1 MIFISFSRILP
12 LRPLYNILK
21 DKKFDEE
28 DKGGRGSRNVVDIN
42 QIYCNLFIY
51 FILFHLHFMC
61 FIVLLIFRIVC
72 IRIFASY
79 LKILRLF
86 HPLVIRSYKI

>member
-1 MIFISFSRILP
+1 MVFMSFSRILP
-12 LRPLYNILK
+12 SRLLYNILK
-21 DKKFDEE
+21 NKKFDEK
-28 DKGGRGSRNVVDIN
+28 DKGGRDNRNVEDFN

-61 FIVLLIFRIVC
+61 FIVLLIFHIIC

-79 LKILRLF
+79 LKILRSF
-86 HPLVIRSYKI
+86 YPLVIHSYKI